1 MLHRVS
7 YGVLHRAGFWCLLCV
22 CFWVAGRP
30 ALAQL
35 PVNESSDPAWVQGS
49 VEQKIAAIDTGL
61 RSASDRERA
70 MALNAI
76 AQLAVEDAAHA
87 REHFPADSLR
97 PHIFDH
103 HTDVTMTA
111 MQAYLA
117 VSESDAA
124 AETGIVEMFGAGG
137 LPRPWINYAR
147 YLRRGGI
154 SSDSAKVWLTAFAH
168 GPVSD
173 EKYVAVAALVSP
185 ASIRDEALP
194 ASLLPPVMGLIRSSL
209 YFCDINLLMALE
221 NFEPHAAQHVD
232 ELVALRAKL
241 ESERGLPV
249 DDRDNKRLFN
259 LGELDGLTRDRTG
272 GSHILEVERDG
283 QLLQFE
289 VPGGHVGILSDIPAL
304 RSPR

>member
-1 MLHRVS
+1 MRHRIS
-7 YGVLHRAGFWCLLCV
+7 PGVLFRAGFLFGV
-22 CFWVAGRP
+22 CFCGAVRP

-35 PVNESSDPAWVQGS
+35 SVSESPGPAWMQAS

-61 RSASDRERA
+61 RSASERERA

-76 AQLAVEDAAHA
+76 AQLAVEDAAQA
-87 REHFPADSLR
+87 REHFSADSLR

-124 AETGIVEMFGAGG
+124 AEAGIVQMFRDGG

-154 SSDSAKVWLTAFAH
+154 SSDAARAWLTAFVD
-168 GPVSD
+168 GPVTD
-173 EKYVAVAALVSP
+173 EKYVAVAALVTP
-185 ASIRDEALP
+185 ALIRDEALP
-194 ASLLPPVMGLIRSSL
+194 ASLLPPVMELIRSSR
-209 YFCDINLLMALE
+209 YFCDITLLQALE
-221 NFEPHAAQHVD
+221 KFQPHAAQHVD

-241 ESERGLPV
+241 ESERELAV
-249 DDRDNKRLFN
+249 DDRSFTLRA
-259 LGELDGLTRDRTG
+259 GVEQVASVLD
-272 GSHILEVERDG
+272 EV
-283 QLLQFE
+283 
-289 VPGGHVGILSDIPAL
+289 IAAL
-304 RSPR
+304 KK